1 MVMDVMAL
9 ELLKRQR
16 RGSVVF
22 LQWDWEEHRSNDRLC
37 ALLASQLSLCKHSV
51 AASSSTTTPAEP
63 TTNPFTRHH
72 HHAGVEDAV
81 LMEDAPTTQPS
92 S

>member
-1 MVMDVMAL
+1 MLMDVMAL
-9 ELLKRQR
+9 ERLKRQR

-37 ALLASQLSLCKHSV
+37 ALLASQLSLCKQHSV
-51 AASSSTTTPAEP
+51 AASSTTPAEP
-63 TTNPFTRHH
+63 ANPFTRHHH

-81 LMEDAPTTQPS
+81 LMDDAPTTQPS

>member
-1 MVMDVMAL
+1 MLMDVMAL
-9 ELLKRQR
+9 ERLKRQR

-37 ALLASQLSLCKHSV
+37 ALLASQLSLCKQHSV
-51 AASSSTTTPAEP
+51 AASSSSTPAEP
-63 TTNPFTRHH
+63 TNPFTRHHH

-81 LMEDAPTTQPS
+81 LMDDAPTTQPS